1 MDQVITLVTGFVAGP
16 ARAYVDAER
25 LRRTATESDEEWW
38 ARNAPVL
45 EQIMDPSR
53 YPVSGRVGTAAGEEY
68 GAAADPARAFEFGL
82 APSSTGSRRTSPLA
96 PRAERPTG

>member
-1 MDQVITLVTGFVAGP
+1 
-16 ARAYVDAER
+16 
-25 LRRTATESDEEWW
+25 
-38 ARNAPVL
+38 VL

-82 APSSTGSRRTSPLA
+82 ARVIDGVEAYVASRA
-96 PRAERPTG
+96 AD

>member
-53 YPVSGRVGTAAGEEY
+53 YPVSGASAPPR
-68 GAAADPARAFEFGL
+68 ARSTGPRPIPR
-82 APSSTGSRRTSPLA
+82 APSSSGSPASSTASRRTSPLA